1 MKKNLDSLVNKFKL
15 IEKELIEILNEKPVD
30 FESIENKSQF
40 KKALKDYIKKV
51 NKAKKLFA
59 EYEKIAKEIEDISSD
74 EGDSQ
79 ELTLE
84 SLEQNTIGV
93 SKLQV
98 QSLGAESEILSNEK
112 LQKNAKIKSKTKA
125 SVKEF

>member
-30 FESIENKSQF
+30 FESIENKTQV

-59 EYEKIAKEIEDISSD
+59 EYEKIAKEIDDISSD

>member
-30 FESIENKSQF
+30 FESIENKTQV